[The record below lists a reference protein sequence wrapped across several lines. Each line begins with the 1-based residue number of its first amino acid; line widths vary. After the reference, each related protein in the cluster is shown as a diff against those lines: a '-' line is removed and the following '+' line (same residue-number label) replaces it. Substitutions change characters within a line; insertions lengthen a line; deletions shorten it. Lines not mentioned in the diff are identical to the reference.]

1 MYKNLYIY
9 ILHKQQQSYFKTVWL
24 NVNKKTKKIE
34 LELLTIIIS
43 GAIIQLSNQKR
54 NSKRK
59 QTKIYM
65 GL

>member
-1 MYKNLYIY
+1 MYKNLYMY
-9 ILHKQQQSYFKTVWL
+9 ILHKQQQNYFKTVWL

-34 LELLTIIIS
+34 FELLTIFIS